1 MIKNVLKWMDGS
13 AYMGRLA
20 MTFPMFV
27 FVLILQMF
35 LCVHLL
41 AESMAMQFSAM
52 AILKIGAST
61 TFRSSFWASLAW
73 FLFACPKSKR
83 GQNLL
88 GFILVLFFAI
98 LHILESYLLGKY
110 GEGYTFSVVT
120 ILMATTAAESREY
133 LATSLS
139 FGDFIRGLIELVI
152 SLIVV
157 LLLSQIS
164 EKLKR
169 SRTFYLVIF
178 LIGLGSLVNLF
189 VFMPRIYTHS
199 MDGGIAPDNTISPV
213 DRLIWNT
220 GLVYIESVKIKE
232 NADKIKKIDLGHLEV
247 KQPYG
252 QINVVVVIGES
263 LRRDYMHCYGYTL
276 ENTPKLDSLIAD
288 GSMIAYSDIISPAA
302 GTVESL
308 TQVLTYLSLDV
319 KGAWYD
325 YPNLTNVLSRG
336 GYESCWVSNQEITG
350 DYVQPLN
357 VIARMSNTVRYVKM
371 RTPAS
376 DWAPIDDV
384 GYDMEILPYL
394 RNYDPKKKIS
404 VAQFVHLIGSHVDY
418 AQRYPKSYA
427 RFSSKDIVE
436 VGDKAR
442 IADYVNSV
450 YYNDAVITS
459 IIKHYQ
465 DQKTLLFYFSDHGES
480 LFDAPNNPNF
490 FGHGLALKS
499 NVEIPFIVYVSPQL
513 RKEHPE
519 LYERLV
525 RYKDRP
531 LVNDLFT
538 NSLLG
543 LLGITSKYSNPKL
556 EFFSEGYDATRPRIP
571 VNMKHRFSYDDAP

>member
-1 MIKNVLKWMDGS
+1 MIKNVLKWMDSS
-13 AYMGRLA
+13 AYVGRLA
-20 MTFPMFV
+20 KTFPMFV

-35 LCVHLL
+35 LCIHLL

-52 AILKIGAST
+52 TILKIGAIA

-73 FLFACPKSKR
+73 FLVAWPKSKK
-83 GQNLL
+83 GQTFL
-88 GFILVLFFAI
+88 GCVLVLFFAV
-98 LHILESYLLGKY
+98 LHLFESYLLGKY

-120 ILMATTAAESREY
+120 ILMATTVAESREY

-139 FGDFIRGLIELVI
+139 MGDFIRGFIELTI
-152 SLIVV
+152 SLVI
-157 LLLSQIS
+157 LFLLSKVS
-164 EKLKR
+164 GRLKR
-169 SRTFYLVIF
+169 NKVFYLVIC

-189 VFMPRIYTHS
+189 ILMPRIYAHS

-220 GLVYIESVKIKE
+220 GLVYVETIKIKE
-232 NADKIKKIDLGHLEV
+232 NVDKIKKIDLGCLEV

-288 GSMIAYSDIISPAA
+288 GSIIAYSDVISPAA
-302 GTVESL
+302 GTVEAL
-308 TQVLTYLSLDV
+308 TKVLTYLSLDV

-325 YPNLTNVLSRG
+325 YPSLTNVLSRS
-336 GYESCWVSNQEITG
+336 GYESYWVSNQEITG

-357 VIARMSNTVRYVKM
+357 VIARMSNVVRYVKM

-384 GYDMEILPYL
+384 GYDMEVLPYL
-394 RNYDPKKKIS
+394 RSYDAKKKTS
-404 VAQFVHLIGSHVDY
+404 VAQFIHLIGSHVDY

-427 RFSSKDIVE
+427 RFSSKDIAE
-436 VGDKAR
+436 SGDKTC

-450 YYNDAVITS
+450 YYNDDVVAS
-459 IIKHYQ
+459 IIKHYKNK
-465 DQKTLLFYFSDHGES
+465 KTLLFYFSDHGES

-490 FGHGLALKS
+490 FGHGYSVKS
-499 NVEIPFIVYVSPQL
+499 NVDIPFMVYVSPQL
-513 RKEHPE
+513 RKEYPK
-519 LYERLV
+519 LYERIL

-531 LVNDLFT
+531 IVNDLFT
-538 NSLLG
+538 NSLLD
-543 LLGITSKYSNPKL
+543 LLGITNKYSNPKL
-556 EFFSEGYDATRPRIP
+556 EFFSEGYDETRPRIP
-571 VNMKHRFSYDDAP
+571 VHLTHKFSYNDAP

>member
-52 AILKIGAST
+52 TILKIGATT

-139 FGDFIRGLIELVI
+139 FGDFIRGFIELVI

-169 SRTFYLVIF
+169 SRTFYLVIC

-189 VFMPRIYTHS
+189 IFMPRIYAHS

-220 GLVYIESVKIKE
+220 GLVYVETIKIKE
-232 NADKIKKIDLGHLEV
+232 NVDKIKKIDLGRLEV

-288 GSMIAYSDIISPAA
+288 GSIIAYSDVISPAA
-302 GTVESL
+302 GTVEAL
-308 TQVLTYLSLDV
+308 TKVLTYLSLDV

-325 YPNLTNVLSRG
+325 YPSLTNVLSRS
-336 GYESCWVSNQEITG
+336 GYESYWVSNQEITG

-357 VIARMSNTVRYVKM
+357 VIARMSNVVQYVKM

-376 DWAPIDDV
+376 DWAPIDDN
-384 GYDMEILPYL
+384 GYDMEVIPYL
-394 RNYDPKKKIS
+394 RNYDYTKKAS
-404 VAQFVHLIGSHVDY
+404 VAQFIHLIGSHVDY
-418 AQRYPKSYA
+418 AQRYPKNYA
-427 RFSSKDIVE
+427 CFSSKDIVE
-436 VGDKAR
+436 AGDKAR
-442 IADYVNSV
+442 IADYVNSI
-450 YYNDAVITS
+450 YYNDDVVANIV
-459 IIKHYQ
+459 KHYQ
-465 DQKTLLFYFSDHGES
+465 SQKTLLFYFSDHGES
-480 LFDAPNNPNF
+480 LFDAPNQPQF
-490 FGHGLALKS
+490 FGHGLSLKS
-499 NVEIPFIVYVSPQL
+499 NVEIPFMVYVSPQL

-519 LYERLV
+519 LYERIL

-531 LVNDLFT
+531 IVNDLFT

-543 LLGITSKYSNPKL
+543 LLGITNKYSNPKL
-556 EFFSEGYDATRPRIP
+556 EFFSEGYDETRPRFP
-571 VNMKHRFSYDDAP
+571 VNMKRKFSYNDAQ